1 MRLLVVSAGNF
12 FSDYGGGQVYVR
24 QLVDELIDR
33 GVDLQI
39 ATPGGS
45 SVTQH
50 FYKACAVH
58 TICSE
63 GFSEKNEVADLLKN
77 IKPDVVHA
85 HGMKHVFAKACATE
99 GIPFIVTAHHGG
111 ILCPAGALL
120 NHADDICSVPANDSD
135 CLRCVL
141 HNNIRWGMGVWPL
154 LRPLPLR
161 IRLAL
166 GAVLRRLPFLYYLT
180 PVGTSALSIREKLDG
195 WSDIVHS
202 ASLLV
207 APSAA
212 MARSMF
218 RNGAPEDKIKIVPH
232 GITVD
237 NDLQSKTIAAGQDT
251 DVPLRFFFLGRISY
265 VKGLH
270 VLLQAFTGV
279 TGKAE
284 LHIIG
289 GAGNKPEN
297 RYMRKLIRKYASD
310 KRIIW
315 KGKVTKESADALI
328 SKLDVLVH
336 PTICLEV
343 FGLNIAEAL
352 SMGKPVI
359 ATRCGGAEQQI
370 QDGSNGFLVEPC
382 NPVALTN
389 SMQLFVDRNV
399 DVKSMALKGM
409 SSVRSMKEHVAELL
423 EIYSKEVAV
432 NDG

>member
-1 MRLLVVSAGNF
+1 MRLLIVASGDF

-24 QLVDELIDR
+24 QLVDELIEQ

-39 ATPGGS
+39 ATPGDS
-45 SVTQH
+45 SVSQL
-50 FYKACAVH
+50 FYKGCSVH
-58 TICSE
+58 TVCSE
-63 GFSEKNEVADLLKN
+63 EFAEKNEVTDLLKD
-77 IKPDVVHA
+77 IKPDIVHA
-85 HGMKHVFAKACATE
+85 HGMKEVFAKACATE
-99 GIPFIVTAHHGG
+99 GLPFIVTAHHGG

-120 NHADDICSVPANDSD
+120 NHADDICSVTANDSD

-154 LRPLPLR
+154 LRLLPLR

-166 GAVLRRLPFLYYLT
+166 GAALRRMPFLYYVT

-195 WSDIVHS
+195 WNDIVHS

-212 MARSMF
+212 MAQSMF

-232 GITVD
+232 GITVVKVV
-237 NDLQSKTIAAGQDT
+237 QSQAVVARQDS
-251 DVPLRFFFLGRISY
+251 DAPLRFFFLGRISY
-265 VKGLH
+265 VKGVH
-270 VLLQAFTGV
+270 VLLRAFSGV
-279 TGKAE
+279 TGKTE

-289 GAGNKPEN
+289 GAGNKPEE
-297 RYMRKLIRKYASD
+297 RYMRRLMRKYASD

-315 KGKVTKESADALI
+315 KGKVTKESADTLI
-328 SKLDVLVH
+328 SQLDVLVH

-370 QDGSNGFLVEPC
+370 QEGSNGFLVEPD
-382 NPVALTN
+382 NPVALTC
-389 SMQLFVDRNV
+389 SMQLFVDRRV
-399 DVKSMALKGM
+399 DAISMALRGK
-409 SSVRSMKEHVAELL
+409 SSVRSMKEHVAELMG
-423 EIYSKEVAV
+423 IYKKVIAS
-432 NDG
+432 NDR